1 MHIERSRD
9 LFERARQ
16 VIPGG
21 IYGHATPALVVPGA
35 SPYYAHRAEG
45 ARYWDVDGNEFI
57 DLMCAYGPVV
67 LGYRHPG
74 VEAAAE
80 RQATLGDCLNH
91 PAPVMVELAERL
103 VSLVDFAAWAVFGKN
118 GSDMTTW
125 CVQVAREHTGRK
137 KILCVEGAYHGVDAW
152 CTPGHGGLIEE
163 DRAHVHRFRWN
174 DSASFD
180 AAMKRHGD
188 QAAAVVVTP
197 YHHPLFV
204 PSEMPASGFLAH
216 VQSRCARLGVVFIL
230 DDIRAGFRLH
240 LGGSHRYFGFEPD
253 LVCFSKALANGY
265 PIAAALGGAHL
276 RRAAEKVFLTGSYW
290 NSAVPMAAALETLA
304 TLERE
309 DSVACMA
316 RMGRALAAGLHQE
329 AERHGLEVEVS
340 GPAACPFLT
349 FRDERNL
356 YRNQRFA
363 AECIRRGVFLHPHHN
378 WFISAALTPLD
389 VDRIL
394 EVAGAAF
401 ECVARSPEG
410 AFPRSDSS
418 CAGR

>member
-1 MHIERSRD
+1 MHFERSRQ

-21 IYGHATPALVVPGA
+21 IYGHATPALLAPGA
-35 SPYYAHRAEG
+35 SPYYVHRAEG

-80 RQATLGDCLNH
+80 KQAALGDCLNH
-91 PAPVMVELAERL
+91 PATVMVELAERL
-103 VSLVDFAAWAVFGKN
+103 VSLVDFAGWAVFGKN

-125 CVQVAREHTGRK
+125 CVQVAREHTGKK
-137 KILCVEGAYHGVDAW
+137 KILCVEGAYHGIGAW

-174 DSASFD
+174 DAASFD
-180 AAMKRHGD
+180 AAMKRYGN

-197 YHHPLFV
+197 YHHPLFA
-204 PSEMPASGFLAH
+204 PSEMPTPGFLAH
-216 VQSRCARLGVVFIL
+216 VQSQCARRGVVLVL

-240 LGGSHRYFGFEPD
+240 LGGSHRCFGFEPD
-253 LVCFSKALANGY
+253 LSCFSKAMANGY
-265 PIAAALGGAHL
+265 PIAAVAGKAHL

-309 DSVACMA
+309 EGIVRMA
-316 RMGRALAAGLHQE
+316 RTGQSLAAGLHEQ
-329 AERHGLEVEVS
+329 AERHGLEIEVS
-340 GPAACPFLT
+340 GPSTCPFLT
-349 FRDERNL
+349 FCDERNL
-356 YRNQRFA
+356 YRNQHFA
-363 AECIRRGVFLHPHHN
+363 AECVRRGVFLHPHHN
-378 WFISAALTPLD
+378 WFISAALMSSD

-394 EVAGAAF
+394 EVADAAF
-401 ECVARSPEG
+401 ECVARAPEG
-410 AFPRSDSS
+410 VAP
-418 CAGR
+418 

>member
-1 MHIERSRD
+1 MRFERSRQ
-9 LFERARQ
+9 LFDRARQ

-21 IYGHATPALVVPGA
+21 IYGHATPALVAPGA
-35 SPYYAHRAEG
+35 SPCYAHRAEG

-74 VEAAAE
+74 VEAAAQ

-91 PAPVMVELAERL
+91 PAAVMVELAERL
-103 VSLVDFAAWAVFGKN
+103 VSLIDFAAWAVFGKN

-125 CVQVAREHTGRK
+125 CIQVAREYTGRS
-137 KILCVEGAYHGVDAW
+137 KILCVEGAYHGIDAW

-163 DRAHVHRFRWN
+163 DRVHVHRFRWN
-174 DSASFD
+174 DAASFD
-180 AAMKRHGD
+180 AAMTRFRN
-188 QAAAVVVTP
+188 QVAAVVVTP
-197 YHHPLFV
+197 YHHPLFAR
-204 PSEMPASGFLAH
+204 SEMPAPGFLAH
-216 VQSRCARLGVVFIL
+216 LQSQCTRHGVVLVL

-240 LGGSHRYFGFEPD
+240 LGGSHRCFAFEPD
-253 LVCFSKALANGY
+253 MSCFSKAMANGY
-265 PIAAALGGAHL
+265 PIATALGRAHL
-276 RRAAEKVFLTGSYW
+276 RRASEKVFLTGSYW

-309 DSVACMA
+309 DGAAHMA
-316 RMGRALAAGLHQE
+316 RMGRALAAGLHAQ

-340 GPAACPFLT
+340 GPPACPFLT

-363 AECIRRGVFLHPHHN
+363 AECVRRGVFLHPHHN
-378 WFISAALTPLD
+378 WFISAALTPSD
-389 VDRIL
+389 MDRIL
-394 EVAGAAF
+394 EVAGDAF
-401 ECVARSPEG
+401 ECVVRSPEG
-410 AFPRSDSS
+410 GPL
-418 CAGR
+418 GVTG

>member
-1 MHIERSRD
+1 MHFERSRQ
-9 LFERARQ
+9 LFDRARQ

-21 IYGHATPALVVPGA
+21 IYGHATPALVAPGA

-67 LGYRHPG
+67 LGYRHPR
-74 VEAAAE
+74 VEAAAQ
-80 RQATLGDCLNH
+80 RQAALGDCLNH
-91 PAPVMVELAERL
+91 PAAVMVELAERI

-125 CVQVAREHTGRK
+125 CVQVAREHTGKK
-137 KILCVEGAYHGVDAW
+137 KILCVEGAYHGIGAW

-174 DSASFD
+174 DAASFD
-180 AAMKRHGD
+180 ASMKRYGN

-197 YHHPLFV
+197 YHHPLFA
-204 PSEMPASGFLAH
+204 PSEMPTPGFLAH
-216 VQSRCARLGVVFIL
+216 VQSQCTRQGVVLVL

-240 LGGSHRYFGFEPD
+240 LGGSHRCFGFEPD
-253 LVCFSKALANGY
+253 LSCFSKAMANGY
-265 PIAAALGGAHL
+265 PIAAVAGKAHL

-309 DSVACMA
+309 EGIVRMA
-316 RMGRALAAGLHQE
+316 RTGQSLAAGLHEQ
-329 AERHGLEVEVS
+329 AERHGLEIEVS
-340 GPAACPFLT
+340 GPSTCPFLT
-349 FRDERNL
+349 FCGERNL
-356 YRNQRFA
+356 YRNQHFA
-363 AECIRRGVFLHPHHN
+363 AECVRRGVFLHPHHN
-378 WFISAALTPLD
+378 WFISAALMSSD

-394 EVAGAAF
+394 EVADAAF
-401 ECVARSPEG
+401 ECVARAPEG
-410 AFPRSDSS
+410 VAP
-418 CAGR
+418 